1 MNNKLLFI
9 MNKKITLLVGL
20 GFLTTISY
28 FILDVIY
35 YKSLYS
41 NLDYIQT
48 LINVNHE
55 TRYRLFI
62 LMFTLMVYILNLIL
76 WSNSPKIK
84 IKQLIFSIIF
94 HFLII
99 NIIYFVLKIHNISMV
114 FIIVY
119 SIIVSIFSAIVF
131 NYRNK

>member
-9 MNKKITLLVGL
+9 MNKKIILLAGL

-28 FILDVIY
+28 FILDKIY
-35 YKSLYS
+35 YKSVYS

-48 LINVNHE
+48 LIDVNHE

-62 LMFTLMVYILNLIL
+62 LMFTLMIYILNLFL

-84 IKQLIFSIIF
+84 VKHLIFSIIF
-94 HFLII
+94 HILII
-99 NIIYFVLKIHNISMV
+99 NIIYFALKVHNISMV
-114 FIIVY
+114 FIIIY
-119 SIIVSIFSAIVF
+119 SILTSMFSTIIF
-131 NYRNK
+131 NYKKD